1 MKSISRRIRRLEEQR
16 FGTAADIESTRRLRE
31 QMAEGRLRVAEAKKK
46 RGELWD
52 PVGDDKG
59 EDLAGLTMTQI
70 LHLGRARVARAKA
83 AREAAQRDAASK
95 GDV

>member
-1 MKSISRRIRRLEEQR
+1 MRSISRRIRMLEEQR
-16 FGTAADIESTRRLRE
+16 FGTAADIEFSRRLLER
-31 QMAEGRLRVAEAKKK
+31 MAEGRRRVAEAKKE

-52 PVGDDKG
+52 PVGDDKE

-70 LHLGRARVARAKA
+70 LHRGRARVARAKA
-83 AREAAQRDAASK
+83 AREAAQLDTASK